1 MPFGRNVYEVN
12 TVDKYEYKVRADE
25 IKSLI
30 AEGDYA
36 EAVKIADTIDWRRV
50 KSVMMLC
57 TISDLYKI
65 NRRYED
71 SRDILL
77 LAYERHT
84 GGRLI
89 VYSLCELSI
98 KLGEFV
104 QAVEYYKEF
113 VQLAPKDSG
122 RYILQY
128 KLYEAQEVSLEER
141 IEVLEELKKH
151 DYREKWAYELAYLY
165 HRVGLASKC
174 VEECDEMAL
183 WFGEGRYVMKALE
196 LKMLHE
202 PLTQE
207 QQIKYELMKLNNG
220 SVEPEYVTEQRAV
233 QEEAAQ
239 TEAEEEGFSLEENI
253 MAEDTQEI
261 PGGELDIQVKTVDV
275 SQYNTINLQRE
286 LAESMREILEDTQ
299 AEEVVNEDEMDQT
312 RVFEPVEGLDSD
324 FVLQETLE
332 AQDEAAARAYEEMQ
346 EAEELQMSEE
356 MQSAAEQELYLRQDT
371 DEMQLITDA
380 DLMQESAEEELFEET
395 AGETAGEAASGTAA
409 QLNLE
414 KTQIY
419 EPIKGFD
426 HPITQ
431 AEEPVV
437 QAAREEAE
445 GKSMQSQSEGSEE
458 VFFGNTSEVNVE
470 EVVSELAQKNASK
483 NPFTP
488 ILAVDPKD
496 MPMNIGMQDE
506 VPMPVASPDPAISN
520 TGIIRTFNKPSGY
533 DNMLSQE
540 YDGQISL
547 VVPEQEK
554 IEKQITGQISI
565 EDVMAEWERMKQE
578 NERKRMEEIRKR
590 VQQQTDTL
598 FADFDESTKTGLL
611 EQLEKNMVAA
621 ALKEEKERAVSGR
634 PRVVKVADI
643 EKAEVVKR
651 AAQAAAVAAA
661 EYEEELAEEAEDYVE
676 EMAEEV
682 ADLQEEFADEAEEI
696 VDSVPE
702 AAEEEFEE
710 IAEAEEIEETA
721 DEESEAEEIDFEI
734 PEIVY
739 EEDSEEEA
747 EESDASAED
756 EEDVS
761 VEESASEESVQA
773 EVSGQEDDSVK
784 AAEVTGE
791 EETEEVIEAAEADEE
806 AAKAA
811 ETAEVAETK
820 ALKAEAATHEEVD
833 SKYTAR
839 EMTDA
844 EREQFAPFIHHK
856 KTRRQIV
863 EAIDNISMASYTGN
877 VIITGEEG
885 TGTTALAKLLVKEI
899 QLSDDNFSGKVAKIS
914 GVTMNKKDVEATL
927 DKLSG
932 GALIIEDATG
942 MKKNTVTQLLKE
954 LNQEEKG
961 LVVMMEDS
969 KASMEEFLVKY
980 PELASVFN
988 LRVDVEAL
996 DDQTLVKYAKK
1007 YAYDQEYTI
1016 DDLGVLALHTR
1027 IADMQTSDH
1036 EVTLA
1041 EIEELVDEAIY
1052 YADRK
1057 TPKHFFDVLF
1067 GKRYDEEDMIILR
1080 EKDFMHY

>member
-1 MPFGRNVYEVN
+1 
-12 TVDKYEYKVRADE
+12 
-25 IKSLI
+25 
-30 AEGDYA
+30 
-36 EAVKIADTIDWRRV
+36 
-50 KSVMMLC
+50 
-57 TISDLYKI
+57 
-65 NRRYED
+65 
-71 SRDILL
+71 
-77 LAYERHT
+77 
-84 GGRLI
+84 
-89 VYSLCELSI
+89 
-98 KLGEFV
+98 
-104 QAVEYYKEF
+104 
-113 VQLAPKDSG
+113 
-122 RYILQY
+122 
-128 KLYEAQEVSLEER
+128 
-141 IEVLEELKKH
+141 
-151 DYREKWAYELAYLY
+151 
-165 HRVGLASKC
+165 
-174 VEECDEMAL
+174 
-183 WFGEGRYVMKALE
+183 
-196 LKMLHE
+196 
-202 PLTQE
+202 
-207 QQIKYELMKLNNG
+207 
-220 SVEPEYVTEQRAV
+220 
-233 QEEAAQ
+233 
-239 TEAEEEGFSLEENI
+239 
-253 MAEDTQEI
+253 
-261 PGGELDIQVKTVDV
+261 
-275 SQYNTINLQRE
+275 
-286 LAESMREILEDTQ
+286 
-299 AEEVVNEDEMDQT
+299 
-312 RVFEPVEGLDSD
+312 
-324 FVLQETLE
+324 
-332 AQDEAAARAYEEMQ
+332 
-346 EAEELQMSEE
+346 
-356 MQSAAEQELYLRQDT
+356 
-371 DEMQLITDA
+371 
-380 DLMQESAEEELFEET
+380 
-395 AGETAGEAASGTAA
+395 
-409 QLNLE
+409 
-414 KTQIY
+414 
-419 EPIKGFD
+419 
-426 HPITQ
+426 
-431 AEEPVV
+431 
-437 QAAREEAE
+437 
-445 GKSMQSQSEGSEE
+445 
-458 VFFGNTSEVNVE
+458 
-470 EVVSELAQKNASK
+470 
-483 NPFTP
+483 
-488 ILAVDPKD
+488 
-496 MPMNIGMQDE
+496 
-506 VPMPVASPDPAISN
+506 
-520 TGIIRTFNKPSGY
+520 
-533 DNMLSQE
+533 
-540 YDGQISL
+540 
-547 VVPEQEK
+547 
-554 IEKQITGQISI
+554 
-565 EDVMAEWERMKQE
+565 
-578 NERKRMEEIRKR
+578 
-590 VQQQTDTL
+590 
-598 FADFDESTKTGLL
+598 
-611 EQLEKNMVAA
+611 
-621 ALKEEKERAVSGR
+621 
-634 PRVVKVADI
+634 VKVADI

-676 EMAEEV
+676 EIAEEV

-696 VDSVPE
+696 IDSVPE

-710 IAEAEEIEETA
+710 ITEAEEIEETA
-721 DEESEAEEIDFEI
+721 DEESETEAEEIDFEI